1 MELDVIGTVRE
12 SISRTLVSDPDFPVF
27 VFNDDHDLNFGRKL
41 DFNKDRYF
49 FVTLTAEGHHQN
61 EAQTILSGQFC
72 QLFLPKTKLQAA
84 APLFIKLEEELPRLF
99 SDLLEKARQI
109 TGHHTELTYGRCE
122 SCDANNDLDVA
133 NKLTV
138 EVWLEEDENLR
149 DTSYAYAT
157 RTVVFP
163 KKDLRVDFLVYFN
176 TTFRSHFGKAEAEEL
191 VDQIFNKIW

>member
-12 SISRTLVSDPDFPVF
+12 SVSRVLVSDPDFPVF
-27 VFNDDHDLNFGRKL
+27 AFNDDHDLNFGRKL
-41 DFNKDRYF
+41 DFNKDHYF
-49 FVTLTAEGHHQN
+49 FVTLTAKDHHQDK
-61 EAQTILSGQFC
+61 AQTILSGQFC
-72 QLFLPKTKLQAA
+72 QLILPRTKLQAA

-109 TGHHTELTYGRCE
+109 TGHHTELTYG
-122 SCDANNDLDVA
+122 ANDDPDVT

-149 DTSYAYAT
+149 DTSYAYAA

-176 TTFRSHFGKAEAEEL
+176 TTFRSNFGKAEAEML
-191 VDQIFNKIW
+191 VDQISSKIW

>member
-12 SISRTLVSDPDFPVF
+12 SVLRVLNSDPDFPVF

-41 DFNKDRYF
+41 DFNKDHYF
-49 FVTLTAEGHHQN
+49 FVTLTAAPTAKDHHQD

-72 QLFLPKTKLQAA
+72 QLILPKTKLQAA

-99 SDLLEKARQI
+99 SDLLDKARQI
-109 TGHHTELTYGRCE
+109 TGHHTELTYG
-122 SCDANNDLDVA
+122 ANDDPDVT

-138 EVWLEEDENLR
+138 EVWLEEDEHLK
-149 DTSYAYAT
+149 DTSYAYAA

-163 KKDLRVDFLVYFN
+163 KKDLMVDFLVYFN
-176 TTFRSHFGKAEAEEL
+176 TTFRSHFGKAEAEKL
-191 VDQIFNKIW
+191 VDQILSKIW